1 MKFQKNPRE
10 AIKIPPKNGPI
21 KRVPVMVSTLVA
33 KAFPIASVGTV
44 LATSAWR
51 KGCINDRQTPEINTY
66 VYACHTS
73 IQSKSIKK
81 AKKKAIQVMNSWRLI
96 TSLRRSRRSPRTPP
110 HGLTK
115 RDGRVFMAP
124 IVITSKAEDVVPWV
138 RCWTNQ
144 PTESSCSHWAPFAK
158 KFPIHKNL

>member
-1 MKFQKNPRE
+1 MKFQKNPKE

-33 KAFPIASVGTV
+33 RALPRASFGTV

-51 KGCINDRQTPEINTY
+51 RGCINDRQTPEINTY
-66 VYACHTS
+66 AYACHTS
-73 IQSKSIKK
+73 IQSKNIKK
-81 AKKKAIQVMNSWRLI
+81 ANIKAIQVMKSWRLI

-124 IVITSKAEDVVPWV
+124 TVITSKAEDVVPWV
-138 RCWTNQ
+138 KC
-144 PTESSCSHWAPFAK
+144 
-158 KFPIHKNL
+158 

>member
-1 MKFQKNPRE
+1 MKFQKNPKE

-33 KAFPIASVGTV
+33 KAFPIASFGTV

-51 KGCINDRQTPEINTY
+51 RGCINDRQTPEINTY
-66 VYACHTS
+66 AYACHTS

-81 AKKKAIQVMNSWRLI
+81 AKRNAIQVMKSWRLI

-110 HGLTK
+110 QGLTK
-115 RDGRVFMAP
+115 RAGKVLTAP
-124 IVITSKAEDVVPWV
+124 IVTTSKADDV
-138 RCWTNQ
+138 
-144 PTESSCSHWAPFAK
+144 
-158 KFPIHKNL
+158 